1 MLISDYETKFEINK
15 KEFMDCVNRSML
27 MVKEGDKKPLS
38 IDVTD
43 DNIAVSIVS
52 SHGSLNEDIYIDKT
66 GKDVKMGFNP
76 KFILDALRVIDEEKV
91 ILYIVN
97 AKAPCFI
104 RDGEDKYIYLVL
116 PVNTR

>member
-1 MLISDYETKFEINK
+1 MY
-15 KEFMDCVNRSML
+15 RQ
-27 MVKEGDKKPLS
+27 KKPLS

-43 DNIAVSIVS
+43 NNIAVKINS
-52 SHGSLNEDIYIDKT
+52 SLGKLDEDIDIEKT

-76 KFILDALRVIDEEKV
+76 KFILDALRVIDEESV
-91 ILYIVN
+91 SFYIVN

-104 RDGEDKYIYLVL
+104 RDDEGSYIYLVL